1 MDNFP
6 SPDED
11 AEISYTGGR
20 ENRFF
25 GRKSIKNEQKFVYI
39 VPAFSPFYPKYNVFL
54 RIPRNCVRLDY
65 SSYYARKSPIFP

>member
-1 MDNFP
+1 MSFAMDNFP

-25 GRKSIKNEQKFVYI
+25 GRKSIKNEQKFIYEM
-39 VPAFSPFYPKYNVFL
+39 PQFSSLYTKYTLFL
-54 RIPRNCVRLDY
+54 RISRNC
-65 SSYYARKSPIFP
+65 AR